1 MLIADGGGGRIRSG
15 NNQGVLNVDANASAS
30 SDSTRIQLQVT
41 IEYSPDRS
49 ATTTTLNES
58 VTLVLAPGKTTLASQ
73 SADPGS
79 ERKVTVE
86 VTATIVK

>member
-1 MLIADGGGGRIRSG
+1 M
-15 NNQGVLNVDANASAS
+15 NVDANASAS